1 MKVFLYLLNILAS
14 QENVNDKNKEAPM
27 HNNSIEELTI
37 QYKTDLNSGLTSSE
51 VEKRLKEYGEN
62 RLKEGKTETFF
73 QLFFNQFKSILI
85 IILLL
90 AALVS
95 AIIGEFTEGIVIM
108 IIVVLNSLVG
118 AKQEKSAGD
127 AVKALKD
134 MASSNAR
141 VIRDGKTLEIE
152 SHLLVP
158 GDIIELEAGNFV
170 PADIRLTEAV
180 NLKIEE
186 SALTGESV
194 AVEKDC
200 SAVLDEKAPVAER
213 INSAFMSTIV
223 TYGRGKGIIA
233 KTGMDTEMGKIAE
246 MLDEKDEQTPLQKKL
261 NSLGSKLGIT
271 CLVVCVII
279 FALGFYR
286 KMDLMEIFMVSIS
299 LAVAAVPEGLPA
311 IVTVILALGM
321 KKMVGK
327 NVLVK
332 NLGSVE
338 TLGSTTVICSD
349 KTGTLTQNKMTV
361 TKVFNGSDEFDMTG
375 TGYSLEGKIEG
386 QYKEGSFRNML
397 LAGILCNDS
406 KLNVEKEG
414 VLGDPTEGALLVMG
428 EKGGLDHNETI
439 SAYPRLKEFP
449 FDSERKMMSTVHN
462 IDGKTLMF
470 TKGAPDSI
478 FKACSKIEI
487 DGEEQDISDHMDRLN
502 EIYMRWASQA
512 LRVLCYACKEVSEN
526 ADPTTE
532 EHDLVLCGM
541 SGMIDPPREEAKE
554 AIATCKSAGIRVI
567 MITGDHAVTASAIG
581 RDIGLLDG
589 NEKAITGAEIDEM
602 SDDNFMDTVGKIN
615 VFSRVSPQHKVKI
628 VDALRNLNQIAAM
641 TGDGVND
648 APSLKKADIGIAMG
662 IAGTDVSKEAADMI
676 LTDDNFSSI
685 VGAVDEGRVIFSNI
699 RKFVSFL
706 ISCNIG
712 EILLIFVAMLMGWG
726 SPLAPIQLLWV
737 NLITDSLPAF
747 ALGMEPEEDDV
758 MSFNPRDPQAPIID
772 KKMGTSIIFQSIGLA
787 AAALISFRIGYNIN
801 PEMGHEYGNTF
812 AFITLISGELLR
824 AFSGRSENKSIFKT
838 GFFGNKFLNYAVGGS
853 YLLTFLII
861 SLPFM
866 RNIFDIHAMTPSQL
880 LTAFAISLIPFIAG
894 EVGKLFKV

>member
-1 MKVFLYLLNILAS
+1 
-14 QENVNDKNKEAPM
+14 M
-27 HNNSIEELTI
+27 HNKSIEEITSE
-37 QYKTDLNSGLTSSE
+37 YKTDIGSGLSSSD
-51 VEKRLKEYGEN
+51 VEKRLGEYGKN
-62 RLKEGKTETFF
+62 RLKEGTTQSFME
-73 QLFFNQFKSILI
+73 LFINQFKSILI

-127 AVKALKD
+127 AVKALRD
-134 MASSNAR
+134 MTSPNAR
-141 VIRDGKTLEIE
+141 VIRDSKTIEIE
-152 SHLLVP
+152 SQLLVP
-158 GDIIELEAGNFV
+158 GDIIELEAGNLV
-170 PADIRLTEAV
+170 PADIRLVEAV

-200 SAVLDEKAPVAER
+200 SVVLNENAPVAER

-223 TYGRGKGIIA
+223 TYGRAKGIVA

-279 FALGFYR
+279 FTLGFYR

-321 KKMVGK
+321 KKMVIK

-361 TKVFNGSDEFDMTG
+361 TKVFNGSEEFDVSG
-375 TGYSLEGKIEG
+375 TGYGLEGIIEG
-386 QYKEGSFRNML
+386 EYKSESFRNML

-406 KLNVEKEG
+406 KLDKENAS

-428 EKGGLDHNETI
+428 EKGGLNHEETI
-439 SAYPRLKEFP
+439 STYPRLKEFP

-462 IDGKTLMF
+462 IDGETLML

-478 FKACSKIEI
+478 FKACTKIEI
-487 DGEEQDISDHMDRLN
+487 DGELQDISDHMDKLN
-502 EIYMRWASQA
+502 EIYMRWAGDA

-526 ADPTTE
+526 AEPTAE
-532 EHDLVLCGM
+532 EHDMILCGL

-581 RDIGLLDG
+581 RDIGLLNGD
-589 NEKAITGAEIDEM
+589 ETAVTGTEIDEI
-602 SDDNFMDTVGKIN
+602 SDNDFIDTVGKIN

-628 VDALRNLNQIAAM
+628 VDALRNLNQIVAM

-648 APSLKKADIGIAMG
+648 APSLKRADIGIAMG
-662 IAGTDVSKEAADMI
+662 ITGTDVSKEAADMI

-685 VGAVDEGRVIFSNI
+685 VGAVKEGRVIFSNI

-758 MSFNPRDPQAPIID
+758 MSFNPRDPLAPIID
-772 KKMGTSIIFQSIGLA
+772 KKMGTSILFQSIGLA
-787 AAALISFRIGYNIN
+787 AAALISFRVGYHIS
-801 PEMGHEYGNTF
+801 PGYGNTF

-824 AFSGRSENKSIFKT
+824 AFSGRSENKSVFKT
-838 GFFGNKFLNYAVGGS
+838 GFFGNKFLNYAIGGS

-861 SLPFM
+861 ELPFM
-866 RNIFDIHAMTPSQL
+866 RNIFDIHVLTMNQL
-880 LTAFAISLIPFIAG
+880 FTAFAISLIPFVAG
-894 EVGKLFKV
+894 EAGKLFKI

>member
-1 MKVFLYLLNILAS
+1 
-14 QENVNDKNKEAPM
+14 M
-27 HNNSIEELTI
+27 HNKSIEELSSE
-37 QYKTDLNSGLTSSE
+37 YKVDLKSGLSTSE
-51 VEKRLKEYGEN
+51 VEKRISKYGEN
-62 RLKEGKTETFF
+62 RLKEGKSETFL

-134 MASSNAR
+134 MTSPSAR
-141 VIRDGKTLEIE
+141 VIRDGKTIEIE

-170 PADIRLTEAV
+170 PADIRLTEAI

-223 TYGRGKGIIA
+223 TYGRAKGIVA
-233 KTGMDTEMGKIAE
+233 KTGMNTEMGKIAE
-246 MLDEKDEQTPLQKKL
+246 MLDEKDDQTPLQKKL

-271 CLVVCVII
+271 CLLVCLII

-321 KKMVGK
+321 KKMVNK

-361 TKVFNGSDEFDMTG
+361 TKVFNGSEEYGITG
-375 TGYSLEGKIEG
+375 TGYSLVGKIEG
-386 QYKEGSFRNML
+386 EYKTESFRKML
-397 LAGILCNDS
+397 LAGVLCNDS
-406 KLNVEKEG
+406 KLDRENEG

-428 EKGGLDHNETI
+428 EKGGLNHEETI

-449 FDSERKMMSTVHN
+449 FDSERKMMSTVQN
-462 IDGKTLMF
+462 INGKTLMF

-478 FKACSKIEI
+478 FKACTKIEI
-487 DGEEQDISDHMDRLN
+487 DGHLQDISDHMDNLN
-502 EIYMRWASQA
+502 EIYMRWAGEA
-512 LRVLCYACKEVSEN
+512 LRVLCYAWKEVSEI
-526 ADPTTE
+526 ADPAVE
-532 EHDLVLCGM
+532 EHDMVLCGM
-541 SGMIDPPREEAKE
+541 SGMIDPPREEAKD
-554 AIATCKSAGIRVI
+554 AISTCK
-567 MITGDHAVTASAIG
+567 
-581 RDIGLLDG
+581 
-589 NEKAITGAEIDEM
+589 
-602 SDDNFMDTVGKIN
+602 
-615 VFSRVSPQHKVKI
+615 
-628 VDALRNLNQIAAM
+628 
-641 TGDGVND
+641 
-648 APSLKKADIGIAMG
+648 
-662 IAGTDVSKEAADMI
+662 
-676 LTDDNFSSI
+676 
-685 VGAVDEGRVIFSNI
+685 
-699 RKFVSFL
+699 
-706 ISCNIG
+706 
-712 EILLIFVAMLMGWG
+712 
-726 SPLAPIQLLWV
+726 
-737 NLITDSLPAF
+737 
-747 ALGMEPEEDDV
+747 
-758 MSFNPRDPQAPIID
+758 
-772 KKMGTSIIFQSIGLA
+772 
-787 AAALISFRIGYNIN
+787 
-801 PEMGHEYGNTF
+801 
-812 AFITLISGELLR
+812 
-824 AFSGRSENKSIFKT
+824 
-838 GFFGNKFLNYAVGGS
+838 
-853 YLLTFLII
+853 
-861 SLPFM
+861 
-866 RNIFDIHAMTPSQL
+866 
-880 LTAFAISLIPFIAG
+880 
-894 EVGKLFKV
+894 

>member
-1 MKVFLYLLNILAS
+1 
-14 QENVNDKNKEAPM
+14 M
-27 HNNSIEELTI
+27 HNKSIEEITSE
-37 QYKTDLNSGLTSSE
+37 YKTDIGSGLSSSE
-51 VEKRLKEYGEN
+51 VEKRLGEYGKN
-62 RLKEGKTETFF
+62 RLKEGKTQSFME
-73 QLFFNQFKSILI
+73 LFINQFKSILI

-127 AVKALKD
+127 AVKALRN
-134 MASSNAR
+134 MTSPNAR
-141 VIRDGKTLEIE
+141 VIRDGKTIEIE
-152 SHLLVP
+152 SQLLVP

-170 PADIRLTEAV
+170 PADIRLVEAV

-200 SAVLDEKAPVAER
+200 SAVLNENAPVAER

-223 TYGRGKGIIA
+223 TYGRAKGIVA

-321 KKMVGK
+321 KKMVIK

-361 TKVFNGSDEFDMTG
+361 TKVFNGSEEFDVSG
-375 TGYSLEGKIEG
+375 TGYGLEGIIEG
-386 QYKEGSFRNML
+386 EYKSESFRNML

-406 KLNVEKEG
+406 KLDKENAS

-428 EKGGLDHNETI
+428 EKGGLNHEETI
-439 SAYPRLKEFP
+439 STYPRLKEFP

-462 IDGKTLMF
+462 IDGETLML

-478 FKACSKIEI
+478 FKACTKIEI
-487 DGEEQDISDHMDRLN
+487 NGELQDISDHMDKLN
-502 EIYMRWASQA
+502 EIYMRWAGDA

-526 ADPTTE
+526 AEPTAE
-532 EHDLVLCGM
+532 EHDMILCGL

-581 RDIGLLDG
+581 RDIGLLNGD
-589 NEKAITGAEIDEM
+589 ETAVTGTEIDEI
-602 SDDNFMDTVGKIN
+602 SDNDFSDTVGKIN

-628 VDALRNLNQIAAM
+628 VDALRNLNQIVAM

-648 APSLKKADIGIAMG
+648 APSLKRADIGIAMG
-662 IAGTDVSKEAADMI
+662 ITGTDVSKEAADMI

-685 VGAVDEGRVIFSNI
+685 VGAVKEGRVIFSNI

-712 EILLIFVAMLMGWG
+712 EILLIFIAMLMGWG

-758 MSFNPRDPQAPIID
+758 MSFNPREPKAPIID
-772 KKMGTSIIFQSIGLA
+772 KKMGTSILFQSVGLA
-787 AAALISFRIGYNIN
+787 TAALISFKIGDNIG
-801 PEMGHEYGNTF
+801 EGYGSTF

-861 SLPFM
+861 ELPFM
-866 RNIFDIHAMTPSQL
+866 RNIFDIHVLTMNQL
-880 LTAFAISLIPFIAG
+880 FTAFAISLIPFVAG
-894 EVGKLFKV
+894 EAGKLFKI

>member
-1 MKVFLYLLNILAS
+1 
-14 QENVNDKNKEAPM
+14 M
-27 HNNSIEELTI
+27 HNKSIEEITSE
-37 QYKTDLNSGLTSSE
+37 YKTDIGSGLSSSE
-51 VEKRLKEYGEN
+51 VEKRLGEYGKN
-62 RLKEGKTETFF
+62 RLKEGKTQSFME
-73 QLFFNQFKSILI
+73 LFINQFKSILI

-127 AVKALKD
+127 AVKALRD
-134 MASSNAR
+134 MTSPNAR
-141 VIRDGKTLEIE
+141 VIRDGKTIEIE
-152 SHLLVP
+152 SQLLVP

-170 PADIRLTEAV
+170 PADIRLVEAV

-200 SAVLDEKAPVAER
+200 SVVLNENAPVAER

-223 TYGRGKGIIA
+223 TYGRAKGIVT

-321 KKMVGK
+321 KKMVIK

-361 TKVFNGSDEFDMTG
+361 TKVFNGSEEFDVSG
-375 TGYSLEGKIEG
+375 TGYGLEGIIEG
-386 QYKEGSFRNML
+386 EYKSESFRNML

-406 KLNVEKEG
+406 KLDKENAS

-428 EKGGLDHNETI
+428 EKGGLNHEETI
-439 SAYPRLKEFP
+439 STYPRLKEFP

-462 IDGKTLMF
+462 IDGETLML

-478 FKACSKIEI
+478 FKACTKIEI
-487 DGEEQDISDHMDRLN
+487 DGELQDLSDHMDKLN
-502 EIYMRWASQA
+502 EIYMRWAGDA

-526 ADPTTE
+526 AEPTAE
-532 EHDLVLCGM
+532 EHDMILCGL

-581 RDIGLLDG
+581 RDIGLLNGD
-589 NEKAITGAEIDEM
+589 ETAVTGTEIDEI
-602 SDDNFMDTVGKIN
+602 SDNDFINTVGKIN

-628 VDALRNLNQIAAM
+628 VDALRNLNQIVAM

-648 APSLKKADIGIAMG
+648 APSLKRADIGIAMG
-662 IAGTDVSKEAADMI
+662 ITGTDVSKEAADMI

-685 VGAVDEGRVIFSNI
+685 VGAVKEGRVIFSNI

-758 MSFNPRDPQAPIID
+758 MSFNPRDPLAPIID
-772 KKMGTSIIFQSIGLA
+772 KKMGTSILFQSIGLA
-787 AAALISFRIGYNIN
+787 AAALISFRVGYHIS
-801 PEMGHEYGNTF
+801 PEYGNTF

-824 AFSGRSENKSIFKT
+824 AFSGRSENKSVFKT
-838 GFFGNKFLNYAVGGS
+838 GFFGNKFLNYAIGGS

-861 SLPFM
+861 ELPFM
-866 RNIFDIHAMTPSQL
+866 RNIFDIHVLTMNQL
-880 LTAFAISLIPFIAG
+880 FTAFAISLIPFVAG
-894 EVGKLFKV
+894 EAGKLFKI

>member
-1 MKVFLYLLNILAS
+1 
-14 QENVNDKNKEAPM
+14 M
-27 HNNSIEELTI
+27 HNKNIEEIIAELES
-37 QYKTDLNSGLTSSE
+37 DMDSGLSTSE
-51 VEKRLKEYGEN
+51 AEKRLKEYGEN
-62 RLKEGKTETFF
+62 RLKEGESVTFL

-118 AKQEKSAGD
+118 ARQEKSAGD

-134 MASSNAR
+134 MTSPNAR
-141 VIRDGKTLEIE
+141 VIRDRKTMEIE
-152 SHLLVP
+152 SRLLVP
-158 GDIIELEAGNFV
+158 GDIIEMEAGNFV
-170 PADIRLTEAV
+170 PADIRLIEAV
-180 NLKIEE
+180 NLKVEE

-194 AVEKDC
+194 AVEKD
-200 SAVLDEKAPVAER
+200 SSIVLDENAPVAER
-213 INSAFMSTIV
+213 VNSAFMSTIV
-223 TYGRGKGIIA
+223 TYGRAKGIVA

-246 MLDEKDEQTPLQKKL
+246 MLDEKDEETPLQKKL

-321 KKMVGK
+321 KKMVSK

-361 TKVFNGSDEFDMTG
+361 TKVFNGSEEYDVTG

-386 QYKEGSFRNML
+386 DYRKESFRNML

-406 KLNVEKEG
+406 RLDVEKEG

-428 EKGGLDHNETI
+428 EKGGLNHEETL
-439 SAYPRLKEFP
+439 STYPRINEFP
-449 FDSERKMMSTVHN
+449 FDSERKMMSTVHK
-462 IDGKTLMF
+462 IDGKTMMF

-478 FKACSKIEI
+478 FKACSRIEI
-487 DGEEQDISDHMDRLN
+487 NGQPHDISDHMDRLN
-502 EIYMRWASQA
+502 EIYMKWAGEA

-526 ADPTTE
+526 ADPSTE
-532 EHDLVLCGM
+532 EHDMILCGM

-554 AIATCKSAGIRVI
+554 AISTCKSAGIRVI

-581 RDIGLLDG
+581 RDIGLLEG
-589 NEKAITGAEIDEM
+589 NEKAVTGAEIDEM
-602 SDDNFMDTVGKIN
+602 GDSGFIDTVGKIN

-662 IAGTDVSKEAADMI
+662 ITGTDVSKEASDMI

-685 VGAVDEGRVIFSNI
+685 VGAVKEGRVIFSNI

-712 EILLIFVAMLMGWG
+712 EILLIFTAMLMGWG

-758 MSFNPRDPQAPIID
+758 MSFNPRDPQSPIID
-772 KKMGTSIIFQSIGLA
+772 RKMGTGIVFQSIGLA

-824 AFSGRSENKSIFKT
+824 AFSGRSENKSVLKT
-838 GFFGNKFLNYAVGGS
+838 GFFGNKYLNFAVGGS

-861 SLPFM
+861 ELPFM
-866 RNIFDIHAMTPSQL
+866 RNIFDIHSMTPNQL
-880 LTAFAISLIPFIAG
+880 AIAFAISLIPFVAG
-894 EVGKLFKV
+894 EAGKAFKI